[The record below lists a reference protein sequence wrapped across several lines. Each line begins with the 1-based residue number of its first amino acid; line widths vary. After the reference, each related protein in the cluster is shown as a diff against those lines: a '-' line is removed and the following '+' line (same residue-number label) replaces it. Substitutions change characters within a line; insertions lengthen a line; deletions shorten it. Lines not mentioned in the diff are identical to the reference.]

1 MFSCPYCRVPIQPG
15 LAFCPS
21 CNQSLTQQMGMTPP
35 QPQQQPYPQQQP
47 QQPQQGY
54 PPRQFPEHT
63 RQQKSRSSNK
73 IMASILVIVVI
84 VIVAFAGLILMKP
97 ADESNG
103 DDGGNS
109 ANQKPV
115 ASISTDKTNINQ
127 GDTINFDS
135 RDSDDPDGKIVKY
148 SWNFDDGTTT
158 TEKNPSYEFQNSGS
172 YTIELTVTD
181 NDGAKDVDRITISV
195 NEFIPNKPP
204 VASIYADK
212 TRINEGETI
221 KFESGGSDDP
231 DGRIINYEWDFDD
244 GSTSINANPS
254 HEFQNSGSYTV
265 KLTVFDDD
273 EAKGTN
279 IITISVIEKP
289 INQPP
294 IASIYAD
301 KTKINEGESINF
313 DSSGSDDPDGTI
325 VKYLWDFKD
334 GSTSSEKNPNHK
346 FQISGS
352 YTVSLTVEDNDG
364 ATGTETLVINVIK
377 PIKEPDPINIEGNGD
392 DVTSSF
398 ELIEGISIF
407 HMTHDG
413 DSNIIIRLY
422 ESTGD
427 DYVLLVNEI
436 GEYDGSKIAGIKDS
450 YTADTSPGDHYFEID
465 ADGNWEITIE
475 QPRPTSAPKLPRTYS
490 GIGDDVPSAF
500 MLEDGNVKFELSH
513 DWDSNFIVK
522 LYNND
527 GEYME
532 LLVNEIGEYDGST
545 SIKVGDSYTADTSE
559 GIHYLDITADGNW
572 EVKMTIF

>member
-1 MFSCPYCRVPIQPG
+1 
-15 LAFCPS
+15 
-21 CNQSLTQQMGMTPP
+21 MTPP

-294 IASIYAD
+294 IASIYAVVRFNGD
-301 KTKINEGESINF
+301 
-313 DSSGSDDPDGTI
+313 GSDDPDGTI

-513 DWDSNFIVK
+513 DGDSNFIVK